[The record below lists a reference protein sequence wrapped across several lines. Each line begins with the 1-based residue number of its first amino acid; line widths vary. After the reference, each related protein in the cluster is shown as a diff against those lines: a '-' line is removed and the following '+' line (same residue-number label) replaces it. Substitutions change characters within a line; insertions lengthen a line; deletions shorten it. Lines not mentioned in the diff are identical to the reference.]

1 MPVAT
6 LPPTSP
12 PAPPDPPSPAAR
24 FAPPDLVDLRTAWTR
39 ERELAARP
47 DHAHHG
53 APGGRCQGR
62 HGWLLDAGIDV
73 LLEPVLTGSRTP
85 GFYPF
90 VALDERTAAGLL
102 ERLGES
108 ELATQRQHLGPTLG
122 RVLRAVVRHPDR
134 VRAQGYVVGPLRCD
148 ERITVT
154 GVLVRPDRD
163 LRAPSGAP
171 PAGASVDV
179 ARALAELGVDDMHA
193 PPDEVAPWRG
203 ARPDGAPVGRA
214 GPWWR
219 AWWD

>member
-6 LPPTSP
+6 TPPP
-12 PAPPDPPSPAAR
+12 PLPAPRRAR
-24 FAPPDLVDLRTAWTR
+24 FVPPELVDLRSAWRR
-39 ERELAARP
+39 EREIASRG

-53 APGGRCQGR
+53 TRGGPCPGR
-62 HGWLLDAGIDV
+62 HGWLLDDGLDV
-73 LLEPVLTGSRTP
+73 LLEPVLTGSTTP

-102 ERLGES
+102 ERLGED

-122 RVLRAVVRHPDR
+122 RVLRAVVQHPDR

-154 GVLVRPDRD
+154 VVLLRTVRD
-163 LRAPSGAP
+163 LVGPSRAPGREP
-171 PAGASVDV
+171 DV
-179 ARALAELGVDDMHA
+179 VVRALTELGVDDMHA

-203 ARPDGAPVGRA
+203 PRPDRGDPAGAEET
-214 GPWWR
+214 WFR